1 MLTIENKNWSSA
13 AAHII
18 RKDKAVLPVLSF
30 QWICL
35 KNFGN
40 FSSLTC
46 GFPNALVPA
55 NKIFAMVISNAE
67 AKGQT
72 TIRMVSVKAVPS

>member
-1 MLTIENKNWSSA
+1 MENRNCSNA
-13 AAHII
+13 AVHII

-46 GFPNALVPA
+46 GFLKAFVPA
-55 NKIFAMVISNAE
+55 NKMFAMVISNAE

-72 TIRMVSVKAVPS
+72 TIRIVSVKAVPS